1 MLIEAELT
9 RHKSCGTLMAEF
21 IMRWKPSMR
30 QPGERER
37 CAEGLCKWDGSS
49 HRNE

>member
-21 IMRWKPSMR
+21 RMRWKPSMR
-30 QPGERER
+30 QPGEGEMCRR
-37 CAEGLCKWDGSS
+37 LVQMGWKQSQK
-49 HRNE
+49 